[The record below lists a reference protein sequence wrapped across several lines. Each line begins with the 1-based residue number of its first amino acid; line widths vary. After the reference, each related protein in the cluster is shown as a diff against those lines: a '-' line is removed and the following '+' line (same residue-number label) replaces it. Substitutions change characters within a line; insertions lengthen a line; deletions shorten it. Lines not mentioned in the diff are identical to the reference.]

1 MAVPSPGT
9 VTRPVRPWPVLGE
22 RSGGTWPS
30 SMFHGDHAVAEPA
43 GTVCCEDEDA
53 YAGAA
58 LREATAA
65 GFTPREVAVLL
76 AGRPVT
82 ALVPPH
88 PGEPLTAYADRATSE
103 LFIRTIAAGPDA
115 AAG

>member
-1 MAVPSPGT
+1 MAVPAPAT
-9 VTRPVRPWPVLGE
+9 AIRPWPQTGE
-22 RSGGTWPS
+22 RSAGVWHPS
-30 SMFHGDHAVAEPA
+30 RSRSGRAVADPA
-43 GTVCCEDEDA
+43 GPVLCEDENA
-53 YAGAA
+53 YAGTA

-88 PGEPLTAYADRATSE
+88 PDEPLTAYADRATSE
-103 LFIRTIAAGPDA
+103 LFIRYIAAGPDA
-115 AAG
+115 ADGWS

>member
-1 MAVPSPGT
+1 MAVSAPGT
-9 VTRPVRPWPVLGE
+9 ATRPIHPWPVLGA
-22 RSGGTWPS
+22 RSDGTWHPS
-30 SMFHGDHAVAEPA
+30 MSRAAAPA
-43 GTVCCEDEDA
+43 GTVFCEDVDA
-53 YAGAA
+53 YAGTA

-88 PGEPLTAYADRATSE
+88 PDEPLAAYADRATSE
-103 LFIRTIAAGPDA
+103 LFIRYIAAGPDV
-115 AAG
+115 AAGWT